1 MSYIQGLRKFILAA
15 FASICAGYLCWHFR
29 LSGAEWVTA
38 QSIILGLYKVANLA
52 DKKMGGAG

>member
-1 MSYIQGLRKFILAA
+1 MNGKRKFFLACLG
-15 FASICAGYLCWHFR
+15 SICASLLCWDFH

-38 QSIILGLYKVANLA
+38 QSIILGLYKAANII